1 MEEGRRYKNSICR
14 SHRVR
19 PIHQFT

>member
-1 MEEGRRYKNSICR
+1 MEEGRHYKNSICR